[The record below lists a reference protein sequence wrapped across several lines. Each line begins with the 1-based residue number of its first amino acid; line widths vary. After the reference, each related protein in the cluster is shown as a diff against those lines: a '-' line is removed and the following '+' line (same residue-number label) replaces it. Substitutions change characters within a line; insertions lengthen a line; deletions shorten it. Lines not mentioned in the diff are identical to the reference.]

1 MSRARRKRGSAA
13 ERDKILP
20 RAAGSLVDA
29 VLRQHGAHA
38 AVREHRLVTGWIDI
52 VGERVAQRAW
62 PSGLQKGV
70 LWVRVA
76 NSAWMQELSF
86 LKDAIARA
94 AADYLGPPPLVK
106 EVRLHLPGKGEPMN
120 DTDDVVAALAH
131 RKKKPKA
138 VPPPRPPVPVE
149 TLVRI
154 DAETDAVR
162 DEELRETIRTLRKR
176 LGL

>member
-1 MSRARRKRGSAA
+1 MARARRRRGSAG
-13 ERDKILP
+13 ERERSVP
-20 RAAGSLVDA
+20 RPASSLVDQ
-29 VLRQHGAHA
+29 VLRAHGAHA

-86 LKDAIARA
+86 LREAIARA
-94 AADYLGPPPLVK
+94 ADDYLGPPPLVR
-106 EVRLHLPGKGEPMN
+106 EVRLHLPGKGEPQN
-120 DTDDVVAALAH
+120 DSEDVVAALAR
-131 RKKKPKA
+131 RKRPKKVP
-138 VPPPRPPVPVE
+138 PPPRPVPGAE

-154 DAETDAVR
+154 DAETDAVK
-162 DEELRETIRTLRKR
+162 DDELRESIRKLRRK
-176 LGL
+176 LGM